1 MNTNTSTITTKYRF
15 KHSTSLKLPLFL
27 NAIPCG
33 FPSPADDYV
42 DRDLDLNE
50 YIVRHPASTFF
61 LKAQGKSMIDASIN
75 EEDIL
80 VVDKS
85 LEAKHNDI
93 VIASL
98 NGEFTIKRLVK
109 QDGKVSLLPCNSD
122 FNPVTVRPDDDLV
135 IWGVVTHIIHALQ

>member
-1 MNTNTSTITTKYRF
+1 M
-15 KHSTSLKLPLFL
+15 
-27 NAIPCG
+27 
-33 FPSPADDYV
+33 